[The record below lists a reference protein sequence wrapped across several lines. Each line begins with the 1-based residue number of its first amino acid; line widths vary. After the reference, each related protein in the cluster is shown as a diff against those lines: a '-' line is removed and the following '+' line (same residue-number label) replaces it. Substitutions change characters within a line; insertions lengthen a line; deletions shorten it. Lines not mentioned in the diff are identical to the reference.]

1 MSNTVVIKAHDGH
14 GCLVQVLWFL
24 FIGWWL
30 GQIWIAVSWVLMLT
44 VVGIPF
50 GVMMLNRI
58 PQIMALRGQQS
69 AVTVTH
75 VGGVTVVSDGG
86 SVPQHNIVLRAIYF
100 VLIGWWLSAIVMEV
114 AYVLCMTIIGM
125 PLGFRIVRRGSS
137 PGFAPSIDG
146 RWMDG
151 HDFGWTPP
159 VGTGRNPR
167 FDDVRFRRETEW
179 FNWQSTPT
187 T

>member
-1 MSNTVVIKAHDGH
+1 MGNTVIINAQKGP
-14 GCLVQVLWFL
+14 GCLLQVLWFL

-69 AVTVTH
+69 GITVTN
-75 VGGVTVVSDGG
+75 VGGVTVVSNGG
-86 SVPQHNIVLRAIYF
+86 SAPQHNMVIRAIYF

-114 AYVLCMTIIGM
+114 AYVLCITIVGM
-125 PLGFRIVRRGSS
+125 PLGFALFDAVPALVSLRR
-137 PGFAPSIDG
+137 
-146 RWMDG
+146 
-151 HDFGWTPP
+151 
-159 VGTGRNPR
+159 
-167 FDDVRFRRETEW
+167 
-179 FNWQSTPT
+179 
-187 T
+187 